1 MGATRFQTVWRVLIP
16 AALPALTTGL
26 VLTAGKMMGEA
37 AALIYTAGSN
47 SGGSSGWF
55 SLNPFLPGDTLT
67 VRLYFL
73 SAENPSPHAKLI
85 ANGTAALLVLLLL
98 IFNLGFRYVA
108 NGFNQRLRGKT
119 GTTRS
124 AARAREL
131 VEQGVR
137 RLNQLIRRPA
147 ATSEEHS

>member
-1 MGATRFQTVWRVLIP
+1 
-16 AALPALTTGL
+16 
-26 VLTAGKMMGEA
+26 MMGEA

-67 VRLYFL
+67 VKLYFL

-98 IFNLGFRYVA
+98 VFNLGFRYLA
-108 NGFNQRLRGKT
+108 DAFNLRLRGKT
-119 GTTRS
+119 GASSGPSR
-124 AARAREL
+124 ARAL
-131 VEQGVR
+131 LGQSGR
-137 RLNQLIRRPA
+137 RVIAAGATWVQQRQRPQST
-147 ATSEEHS
+147 TSEEHE